1 MATTDTIVYLE
12 WVDAV
17 ASSGW
22 QLKGNGSLARC
33 KSVGFMTHETDDEV
47 HLAAAIGE
55 NDCNAVMI
63 IPKSWISNWTEI
75 DIEAFKRKK
84 QRKTAAKIGGAKAK
98 RHFQSK
104 RT

>member
-1 MATTDTIVYLE
+1 
-12 WVDAV
+12 
-17 ASSGW
+17 
-22 QLKGNGSLARC
+22 
-33 KSVGFMTHETDDEV
+33 MTHETDDEV

-55 NDCNAVMI
+55 SDCNAVMI

-75 DIEAFKRKK
+75 DIEAFKCKK
-84 QRKTAAKIGGAKAK
+84 QRKTAAKVGGAEAK

>member
-22 QLKGNGSLARC
+22 QIKGTGALAKC
-33 KSVGFMTHETDDEV
+33 KSVGFLTYENNDEV

-84 QRKTAAKIGGAKAK
+84 QRKTTAKVGGAKAK
-98 RHFQSK
+98 RYFQPK

>member
-1 MATTDTIVYLE
+1 MATADTIVYLE

-22 QLKGNGSLARC
+22 QIKGTGALAKC
-33 KSVGFMTHETDDEV
+33 KSVGFMTYENADEV

-84 QRKTAAKIGGAKAK
+84 QRKTTTKAGGAKAK
-98 RHFQSK
+98 RHFQPK

>member
-22 QLKGNGSLARC
+22 SKKGVGDTAKC
-33 KSVGFMTHETDDEV
+33 KAIGFMTFESNDCVHIAATIHDDE
-47 HLAAAIGE
+47 
-55 NDCNAVMI
+55 CNGLMI
-63 IPKSWISNWTEI
+63 IPKAWISQWTEI

-84 QRKTAAKIGGAKAK
+84 QRKTTAKA
-98 RHFQSK
+98 SS
-104 RT
+104 

>member
-17 ASSGW
+17 ASTGW
-22 QLKGNGSLARC
+22 QAKGNGTLAKC
-33 KSVGFMTHETDDEV
+33 KSIGFMTHETDDEV
-47 HLAAAIGE
+47 HLAAAIGD

-63 IPKSWISNWTEI
+63 IPKGWISNWTEI

-84 QRKTAAKIGGAKAK
+84 QRKTAAKAGGTKAK
-98 RHFQSK
+98 RHFQPK

>member
-1 MATTDTIVYLE
+1 MATTDTVVYIE

-17 ASSGW
+17 ASTGW
-22 QLKGNGSLARC
+22 QGKGSGTLAKC
-33 KSVGFMTHETDDEV
+33 KSIGFMTHETDDEV

-63 IPKSWISNWTEI
+63 IPKGWISNWTEI

>member
-1 MATTDTIVYLE
+1 
-12 WVDAV
+12 
-17 ASSGW
+17 
-22 QLKGNGSLARC
+22 
-33 KSVGFMTHETDDEV
+33 MTHETDDEV

-84 QRKTAAKIGGAKAK
+84 QRKTTAKA
-98 RHFQSK
+98 SS
-104 RT
+104 